1 MLKTKVETLL
11 ALDLRHTDM
20 NVRET
25 PSNITTVT
33 TATGLSSN
41 VARKKLKI
49 ANNGASVAYVNFSGT
64 AGSSSAYDEK
74 IAAGAGLTVENYT
87 GECKANVSVR
97 YVEFT

>member
-1 MLKTKVETLL
+1 
-11 ALDLRHTDM
+11 M

-33 TATGLSSN
+33 TAAGLSAN

-49 ANNGASVAYVNFSGT
+49 TNTGSTILYVNFSGT
-64 AGSSSAYDEK
+64 AATASVFDEQ
-74 IAAGAGLTVENYT
+74 IASKATLTVENYV
-87 GECKANVSVR
+87 GECTASASIR